1 MTAEVCAEIT
11 VSGLVQGV
19 GYRYFAQKEA
29 LALDL
34 CGYVMNMADG
44 RSVKVMVS
52 GGKAAVEKFLAELEK
67 GPPLGRVLSVDTEW
81 KTAPLSVKG
90 FSIKY

>member
-1 MTAEVCAEIT
+1 MTVEVSAEIT
-11 VSGLVQGV
+11 VSGNVQGV

-29 LALDL
+29 LALGL
-34 CGYVMNMADG
+34 NGNVMNMADG

-52 GGKAAVEKFLAELEK
+52 GRKPAVEALITELKK
-67 GPPLGRVLSVDTEW
+67 GPPSGRVLSVDIEW
-81 KTAPLSVKG
+81 KAAPLSVKG